1 VIRLNLFCRRAAWL
15 FCLLCFGTQTY
26 AADLISPLPVR
37 NLDPVMMRFF
47 DPTPDSA
54 LRTYDQAW
62 SFELNQHYA
71 SLYQYDQLPNAQ
83 LLVDMELYVVDPVI
97 RFALSDNLEMTMRAP
112 LIVPT
117 SGIFDD
123 AIQNFHDWFNMPN
136 GGRQNRPNNS
146 FAYAL
151 NHNQG
156 AQWQGRNRWEPGNV
170 ELSARYRLAGNTH
183 WAIAALAAVKL
194 PTASKPRGWGSGA
207 ADIAVGIVSSLQQG
221 DWSGHIEGWL
231 IKPFAKD
238 EPGLQ
243 YKQVYTRG
251 SLTGAYQMLDMVALI
266 VQAQGG
272 NSPYRS
278 RLAPLDHPPFLIT
291 FGLRGS
297 TSYGWGWNMAFVE
310 NITQVTTQDVS
321 ITAGINWQY
330 N

>member
-1 VIRLNLFCRRAAWL
+1 MLQHKTGYRYVAWL
-15 FCLLCFGTQTY
+15 FFVLCFSTQSN
-26 AADLISPLPVR
+26 AADLKSPLPVR
-37 NLDPVMMRFF
+37 NLDPAMMRFF

-54 LRTYDQAW
+54 LRSYEHAW

-71 SLYQYDQLPNAQ
+71 TLNQYDQLPNAQ

-97 RFALSDNLEMTMRAP
+97 HFSLSDTLEISVRAP
-112 LIVPT
+112 LIVPS

-123 AIQNFHDWFNMPN
+123 AIQNFHKWFDMPN

-146 FAYAL
+146 FSYAL

-156 AQWQGRNRWEPGNV
+156 AQWQARNRWEPGNV
-170 ELSARYRLAGNTH
+170 ELSARYHLAGNQN
-183 WAIAALAAVKL
+183 WAIAALTAVKL
-194 PTASKPRGWGSGA
+194 PTASKSHGWGSGA
-207 ADIAVGIVSSLQQG
+207 ADIAVGLVSSLQQG
-221 DWSGHIEGWL
+221 DWSAHIEGWL
-231 IKPFAKD
+231 IKPFARD

-243 YKQVYTRG
+243 YKQAYTRG
-251 SLTGAYQMLDMVALI
+251 SLTGGYQMFDMVALI

-278 RLAPLDHPPFLIT
+278 TISPLDHPPFLIT

-297 TSYGWGWNMAFVE
+297 TSYGWGWNLAFVE

-321 ITAGINWQY
+321 VTAGINWQFD
-330 N
+330 